1 MSIFDSAREWAART
15 VLRSN
20 GIDVGSGAGWNTII
34 SGLRNTTPRL
44 GTAQILEGIQRM
56 PWFKAVNDKVSGGVA
71 SVPWMLYVDRSGAG
85 GKPVK
90 RYDLRASRN
99 PIERLRFYTQQ
110 LGGHGYGVV
119 TTRPKRF
126 ENEDGFSL
134 VPHHAALDLI
144 EHGNTEFP
152 GAVCVALLQQYL
164 DTVGEAYAPMDMNG
178 LGLPTDLW
186 PVPPTWVQKQVAGP
200 DRWWYQV
207 TTLGGGVKTVPPDH
221 MLRMW
226 HPNLADPYGRGR
238 GLGHALGD
246 ELETDEYAARHTKA
260 WFYNRARPDVLI
272 MGDGLQPSEIDR
284 LERGWLAKLKG
295 TIGVGRP
302 HFINRKLE
310 VKELQASFKDMNLAE
325 LRREERD
332 IIIHVYGVPPEI
344 FGIIENS
351 NRSTI
356 DAADYILSKHVITPR
371 LEFLRAA
378 LQIQLVDRY
387 DDRLILDYVSPIE
400 ENLDYELD
408 VMKAQPEAFT
418 VDEWRGQ
425 AHKAPFNDEIGRGHI
440 ARSTITFAPSLKD
453 LAVDDEPPPPDPDD
467 VDGKPPADPAA
478 VSGDP
483 ADDGGAAPGEGS
495 GPWDL

>member
-1 MSIFDSAREWAART
+1 MGIFDSAREWAART
-15 VLRSN
+15 VLRSA
-20 GIDVGSGAGWNTII
+20 GVDVGGAGWNSII

-44 GTAQILEGIQRM
+44 GTPQILEGIQRM
-56 PWFKAVNDKVSGGVA
+56 PWFKAVNDKVSNGVA
-71 SVPWMLYVDRSGAG
+71 SVPWMLYIDRSGPG
-85 GKPVK
+85 GTPVK

-99 PIERLRFYTQQ
+99 PIDRLRFYTQQ
-110 LGGHGYGVV
+110 LGGHGYGAS
-119 TTRPKRF
+119 RRKRY
-126 ENEDGFSL
+126 ENEDGFAL
-134 VPHHAALDLI
+134 VPSSPALDLI
-144 EHGNTEFP
+144 EHGNSQFP
-152 GAVCVALLQQYL
+152 GAVCIALLQQYL
-164 DTVGEAYAPMDMNG
+164 DTVGEAFAPMDMNG
-178 LGLPTDLW
+178 LNLPTDIW
-186 PVPPTWVQKQVAGP
+186 PVPPTWVSKQVAGP

-207 TTLGGGVKTVPPDH
+207 STLGGGVKQVPPEH

-272 MGDGLQPSEIDR
+272 MADGLQPNDIDR

-356 DAADYILSKHVITPR
+356 DAADYILSKHVLTPR
-371 LEFLRAA
+371 LEFLRMG
-378 LQIQLVDRY
+378 LQTQIVDRF

-425 AHKAPFNDEIGRGHI
+425 AHKAPLGGEAGKGHL
-440 ARSTITFAPSLKD
+440 ARSTITFAPKLAD
-453 LAVDDEPPPPDPDD
+453 LSVDDKSEPSEAPDP
-467 VDGKPPADPAA
+467 ANPAA
-478 VSGDP
+478 ADGDP
-483 ADDGGAAPGEGS
+483 AGDGGAAPGEGD
-495 GPWDL
+495 GPWEL